1 MIDIRECPPNRL
13 QAWNEYVES
22 HPRGSC
28 YHLYNWRHAIEDGYG
43 HRPYYLVAE
52 NGFESDE
59 IAVNESRTGRIVGI
73 LPLFHVKIPFLGGAF
88 VSLPFVDFAGVLS
101 DSPAVERELINAGI
115 EIGTGNGANYVE
127 LREARKTAES
137 LGPNRQGVEKTN
149 DVSRKWPH
157 GNFNTRHKRH
167 KVRMVMELPAS
178 AEALMSS
185 FKSKLR
191 SQIRKPMKEGLKKR
205 IGGIELVDEFY
216 NVFSKNMRDLGSP
229 VHSKRFIR
237 AVLLNFKDTAKIVL
251 VHKQEIPIAAGIL
264 VEHRHILT
272 NPWASALQE
281 YKHLSPNML
290 LYWTMLEYGC
300 ENGFT
305 VFDFGRSSPGSGTF
319 KFKTQWGARPHD
331 LSWNYIF
338 FKAAPQKTTAIN
350 TGTIAERAVT
360 IWKKLPV
367 SIATGFGQKIRK
379 YITL

>member
-1 MIDIRECPPNRL
+1 MIDIRDCSPNRL

-52 NGFESDE
+52 NGFKPEGKPVTKSP
-59 IAVNESRTGRIVGI
+59 TGRIVGI
-73 LPLFHVKIPFLGGAF
+73 LPLFLVKPPFVKGAL

-101 DSPAVERELINAGI
+101 DSPEVEQKLVQAGI
-115 EIGTGNGANYVE
+115 EIGTGSGAKYVE
-127 LREARKTAES
+127 LREARNTPES
-137 LGPNRQGVEKTN
+137 SGSDTHGVEKSN
-149 DVSRKWPH
+149 DLSGKWPF
-157 GNFNTRHKRH
+157 GDFNTRHKRH

-178 AEALMSS
+178 AEALMST

-264 VEHRHILT
+264 IEHRHILT

-281 YKHLSPNML
+281 YKNLSPNML

-319 KFKTQWGARPHD
+319 NFKTQWGAKQHD

-338 FKAAPQKTTAIN
+338 FKAVPKKSTAIN
-350 TGTIAERAVT
+350 TGSIAERAVA

-367 SIATGFGQKIRK
+367 FIANDFGPKIRK